1 MESDALGFAIRASM
15 ELGAP
20 CLAAGCDVTIFDV
33 EPVDSPI
40 GDVMVSGV
48 ET

>member
-1 MESDALGFAIRASM
+1 MESDALGFAIRSSM
-15 ELGAP
+15 EFGAP
-20 CLAAGCDVTIFDV
+20 CLAVGGDEKTFDV
-33 EPVDSPI
+33 EAVDSPI